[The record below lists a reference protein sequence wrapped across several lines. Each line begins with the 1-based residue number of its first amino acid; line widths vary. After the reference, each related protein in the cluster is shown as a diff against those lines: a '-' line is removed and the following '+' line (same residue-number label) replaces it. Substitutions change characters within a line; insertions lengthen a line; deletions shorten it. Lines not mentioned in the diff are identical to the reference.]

1 MANKSTDEQAI
12 SVLEKRYLK
21 HKRRRLN
28 KKLKQLSERLSLSD
42 AEVDVYNVNEKKT
55 SDGHHKIGDVFG
67 AENNTNS
74 NDPSSLTSNR
84 MIGTT
89 TKKVQRQQRLLEKV
103 ANLGSSPINVIQA
116 IAAKALNFKLKNSR
130 AALKFQ
136 SQQQQ
141 IQINDDEASGS
152 SSSSL
157 SSLTNANKVF
167 LNYLLSVLDKY
178 IFLSFVSHTFNIFD
192 Y

>member
-1 MANKSTDEQAI
+1 VTRSTDEQAI

-42 AEVDVYNVNEKKT
+42 EDENGGFNNSANVN
-55 SDGHHKIGDVFG
+55 DGIERGDESV
-67 AENNTNS
+67 ATPNEAS
-74 NDPSSLTSNR
+74 SNR
-84 MIGTT
+84 MLISTN
-89 TKKVQRQQRLLEKV
+89 KKAQRQQRLLEKV

-130 AALKFQ
+130 AALKSQ
-136 SQQQQ
+136 SQQQLPMDQ
-141 IQINDDEASGS
+141 AAASS

-157 SSLTNANKVF
+157 SSLANANKVDNF
-167 LNYLLSVLDKY
+167 
-178 IFLSFVSHTFNIFD
+178 
-192 Y
+192 